1 LADRPGRIDYHV
13 EIGAHYY
20 SFPHR
25 FARTQI
31 EARLTVRTV
40 EIFVMLPADLPIE
53 ASAWTPR
60 QFS

>member
-1 LADRPGRIDYHV
+1 V

-20 SFPHR
+20 SVPHR

-40 EIFVMLPADLPIE
+40 EIFLRGERIATHIQAAFCTLKN
-53 ASAWTPR
+53 
-60 QFS
+60 